1 MRALITGYGGFA
13 GGHLAD
19 HLLSLSGWAVWGT
32 VFRPDALPEW
42 HNSGVQVIP
51 ADLREPADVR
61 QVLATVQPEVIFHL
75 AGQTF
80 VPQAWRDPWDTFETN
95 VRMQLNLL
103 QVVSDQAERHGRPIR
118 MIAVTTNEVYG
129 AVPAEALPTD
139 ENTPLAPANPY
150 ATSKAAQDWLA
161 GQYARAFGR
170 DVVRIR
176 PFNHIGP
183 RQDDRFVAANFAR
196 QLAEIE
202 AGLRPPV
209 IRVGDLSAERDFTDV
224 RDIVRGYRL
233 AAEHGRAGEVYN
245 LGSGQACT
253 VRELLDTLLGLVD
266 LDVAVETD
274 PARLRPSEIPRML
287 CDAGKAR
294 RELGWA
300 PEIPFEQSLADVL
313 NDWRARVRSAM
324 MQAGAEQPS
333 PS

>member
-1 MRALITGYGGFA
+1 VRALITGYGGFA

-19 HLLSLSGWAVWGT
+19 HLLSLPGWMVWGT
-32 VFRPDALPEW
+32 VLRPDALPEW
-42 HNSGVQVIP
+42 HHPAVEALP
-51 ADLREPADVR
+51 ADLREPAAVR
-61 QVLATVQPEVIFHL
+61 RVLAAAQPEVIFHL

-80 VPQAWRDPWDTFETN
+80 VPQAWQDPWDTFETN

-103 QVVSDQAERHGRPIR
+103 QALRDPSEHGGRPIR

-129 AVPAEALPTD
+129 AVPVEAPPAD
-139 ENTPLAPANPY
+139 ERTPLAPVNPY
-150 ATSKAAQDWLA
+150 AISKAAQDGLA
-161 GQYARAFGR
+161 GAYARALGL
-170 DVVRIR
+170 DVVRVR

-202 AGLRPPV
+202 AGLRLPV
-209 IRVGDLSAERDFTDV
+209 LRVGDLSTERDFSDV

-245 LGSGQACT
+245 LGSGRARS
-253 VRELLDTLLGLVD
+253 VRELLESFLGLVD
-266 LDVAVETD
+266 QPVGVETD
-274 PARLRPSEIPRML
+274 PARLRPAEIPRMW

-300 PEIPFEQSLADVL
+300 PRVPFEQSLADVL
-313 NDWRARVRSAM
+313 DDWRARVHRGRRT
-324 MQAGAEQPS
+324 GAAEPVAPQ
-333 PS
+333 